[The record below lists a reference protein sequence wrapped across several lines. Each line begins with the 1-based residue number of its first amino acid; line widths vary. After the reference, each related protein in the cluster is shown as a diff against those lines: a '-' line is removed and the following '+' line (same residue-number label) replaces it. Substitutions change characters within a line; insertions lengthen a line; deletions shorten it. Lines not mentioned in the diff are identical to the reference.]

1 MAMPTRQGEFWR
13 QQSASWFPC
22 DSAIQIVRPLESIAE
37 TTAPTTTGF
46 AEVVGTKC
54 LPESK
59 RENFNHALFAFAFSP
74 GDKIEKAKSGYASFN
89 RFRLCRFTFFH
100 ARQRDTLAP
109 QLIGHAT
116 VSNRFSA
123 NSACVRCS
131 SAASRS

>member
-1 MAMPTRQGEFWR
+1 RRGNFGGHKPPAGSHVTQRSRSFARWNQSLR
-13 QQSASWFPC
+13 QQPQLQPALLRLSAQNACQKVNERISTMPFLL
-22 DSAIQIVRPLESIAE
+22 S
-37 TTAPTTTGF
+37 
-46 AEVVGTKC
+46 
-54 LPESK
+54 
-59 RENFNHALFAFAFSP
+59 HFSP